1 MSSLYIGFIL
11 GRFIMI
17 SLNTNY
23 GGLFASKAASQAQR
37 GLDTAMER
45 LSSGMRINYA
55 KDDAAG
61 QAIATRLTAEVQ
73 GLEMASRNAS
83 DAQALIDTA
92 EGALQESHNLL
103 LRMRELAVQSA
114 NGTMSSDD
122 LAATDAEYQQMVA
135 ELDRVSGTT
144 AWAGTKLLDGTNSTL
159 TFQVGTDGTS
169 DHRISISL
177 SNMDSAS
184 LGLGQHSRG
193 PDNIQ
198 DTTLEADG
206 SIPVDGQGVKQFE
219 GDDADLAASDLQSQS
234 NAQDALARID
244 SAIKMVST
252 TRASFGAASN
262 RLSSTI
268 TNLDQITVNLDAS
281 KGRIQDAD
289 FAAETSNLA
298 KSQILQQAATA
309 MLAQANASKQTVLAL
324 VR

>member
-1 MSSLYIGFIL
+1 
-11 GRFIMI
+11 MI

-122 LAATDAEYQQMVA
+122 LAATDAEYQQMIA
-135 ELDRVSGTT
+135 ELDRVSDTT

-159 TFQVGTDGTS
+159 TFQVGADGTS
-169 DHRISISL
+169 DHRISLSL

-184 LGLGQHSRG
+184 LGLGSHSRG
-193 PDNIQ
+193 PDNVADTQFNDAGASLDANGDVNQ
-198 DTTLEADG
+198 DDDG
-206 SIPVDGQGVKQFE
+206 NNILL
-219 GDDADLAASDLQSQS
+219 GDDASMDASDLQTQA

-244 SAIKMVST
+244 AAIKMVST
-252 TRASFGAASN
+252 TRATFGAASN

>member
-1 MSSLYIGFIL
+1 
-11 GRFIMI
+11 MI
-17 SLNTNY
+17 SINTNY

-73 GLEMASRNAS
+73 GLDLASRNAS

-122 LAATDAEYQQMVA
+122 LAATDAEYQQMIA
-135 ELDRVSGTT
+135 ELDRVSDTT

-159 TFQVGTDGTS
+159 TFQVGADGTS
-169 DHRISISL
+169 DHRISMSL

-184 LGLGQHSRG
+184 LGLGAHNRG
-193 PDNIQ
+193 PDNVA
-198 DTTLEADG
+198 DTALDADTNA
-206 SIPVDGQGVKQFE
+206 IPVDDDGNEVFQ
-219 GDDADLAASDLQSQS
+219 GDDANLAASDLQSQS

-244 SAIKMVST
+244 AAIKMVST
-252 TRASFGAASN
+252 TRATFGAASN

>member
-1 MSSLYIGFIL
+1 
-11 GRFIMI
+11 
-17 SLNTNY
+17 
-23 GGLFASKAASQAQR
+23 
-37 GLDTAMER
+37 
-45 LSSGMRINYA
+45 MRINYA

-122 LAATDAEYQQMVA
+122 LDATDAEYQQMIA
-135 ELDRVSGTT
+135 ELDRVSDTT
-144 AWAGTKLLDGTNSTL
+144 AWAGTKLLNGSNSSL
-159 TFQVGTDGTS
+159 TFQVGADGTS
-169 DHRISISL
+169 DHRISMSL
-177 SNMDSAS
+177 SDMDATA
-184 LGLGQHSRG
+184 LGLKTHARG
-193 PDNIQ
+193 PDNVA
-198 DTTLEADG
+198 DTQFDGDGASLDADG
-206 SIPVDGQGVKQFE
+206 NVNQDGDGNNILL
-219 GDDADLAASDLQSQS
+219 GDDASMAASDLQSQA

-244 SAIKMVST
+244 AAIKMVST
-252 TRASFGAASN
+252 ERATFGAASN

>member
-1 MSSLYIGFIL
+1 
-11 GRFIMI
+11 MI

-122 LAATDAEYQQMVA
+122 LDATDAEYQQMIA
-135 ELDRVSGTT
+135 ELDRVSDTT

-159 TFQVGTDGTS
+159 TFQVGADGTS
-169 DHRISISL
+169 DHRISMSL

-184 LGLGQHSRG
+184 LGLGSHSRG
-193 PDNIQ
+193 PDNVADTQFNDAGASLDANGDVNQ
-198 DTTLEADG
+198 DDDG
-206 SIPVDGQGVKQFE
+206 NNILL
-219 GDDADLAASDLQSQS
+219 GDDASMAASDLQTQA

-244 SAIKMVST
+244 AAIKMVST
-252 TRASFGAASN
+252 TRATFGAASN

>member
-1 MSSLYIGFIL
+1 MEAEVQRRWEREPIWIRHPRRRHFQQGSDEPFRARPGHTSPWRVLARPSALFRGPEQL
-11 GRFIMI
+11 GAFDVSFAGRVFGCGPNGQ
-17 SLNTNY
+17 LRP
-23 GGLFASKAASQAQR
+23 GGVAGTYCEAASQAQR

-122 LAATDAEYQQMVA
+122 LAATDAEYQQMVE
-135 ELDRVSGTT
+135 ELDRVSDTT

-159 TFQVGTDGTS
+159 TFQVGADGTS

-177 SNMDSAS
+177 SNMDADS
-184 LGLGQHSRG
+184 LGLKGHDRG
-193 PDNIQ
+193 VNNI
-198 DTTLEADG
+198 DETTG
-206 SIPVDGQGVKQFE
+206 GGGG
-219 GDDADLAASDLQSQS
+219 GDDETLLATDLTTQAE
-234 NAQDALARID
+234 AQDALARISD
-244 SAIKMVST
+244 
-252 TRASFGAASN
+252 RGA
-262 RLSSTI
+262 R
-268 TNLDQITVNLDAS
+268 
-281 KGRIQDAD
+281 
-289 FAAETSNLA
+289 
-298 KSQILQQAATA
+298 
-309 MLAQANASKQTVLAL
+309 LAQL
-324 VR
+324 